1 MVQPEFSTMT
11 DLQTEWSY
19 QRKNSIHSVASS
31 VIHILL
37 GPEPEGGFTN

>member
-11 DLQTEWSY
+11 DLQTERSY
-19 QRKNSIHSVASS
+19 QRKHSIHSVASS

-37 GPEPEGGFTN
+37 GLAPEGGFTN